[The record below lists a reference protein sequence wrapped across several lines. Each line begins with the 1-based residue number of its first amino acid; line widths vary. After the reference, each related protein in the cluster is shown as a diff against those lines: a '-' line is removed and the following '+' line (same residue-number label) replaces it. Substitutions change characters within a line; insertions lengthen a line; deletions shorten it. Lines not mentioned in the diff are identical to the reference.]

1 MPLTI
6 FAKRFTLDVRQGSEY
21 ASESDLYFCF
31 RSYYGNE
38 KMLIGSISL
47 LKESISTIFGS
58 FWKHCSHFF
67 CKSELFLKKLF

>member
-6 FAKRFTLDVRQGSEY
+6 FAKSFTLDVRQGSEY

-38 KMLIGSISL
+38 KMFIGSISL

-58 FWKHCSHFF
+58 FWKHFSHFF
-67 CKSELFLKKLF
+67 ANQNCF